1 MGPALGF
8 QEAEIRRF
16 NSSSRCLC
24 ASVPL
29 CLVCSPRSRMFAAF
43 CGFLASSEAEGK
55 RVVRMKGFRL
65 RAAAAAAALIVL
77 GLSFGG
83 AAQQGSG
90 GFVGG
95 VEDLP
100 LMPGLV
106 EVAEARMVF
115 DKPGG
120 RIVEAFAVGRA
131 SAAAVREFYDQALP
145 QLGWRRLSGGGYG
158 REDEILTLDIGAE
171 GDEVTV
177 RFSISPR

>member
-1 MGPALGF
+1 MG
-8 QEAEIRRF
+8 
-16 NSSSRCLC
+16 
-24 ASVPL
+24 
-29 CLVCSPRSRMFAAF
+29 
-43 CGFLASSEAEGK
+43 
-55 RVVRMKGFRL
+55 
-65 RAAAAAAALIVL
+65 AALLVL
-77 GLSFGG
+77 GLSFGL

-106 EVAEARMVF
+106 EVPDARVVF

-131 SAAAVREFYDQALP
+131 SAAAVREFYAQVLP

-158 REDEILTLDIGAE
+158 REDEVLTLDIGAE
-171 GDEVTV
+171 GDVVTI